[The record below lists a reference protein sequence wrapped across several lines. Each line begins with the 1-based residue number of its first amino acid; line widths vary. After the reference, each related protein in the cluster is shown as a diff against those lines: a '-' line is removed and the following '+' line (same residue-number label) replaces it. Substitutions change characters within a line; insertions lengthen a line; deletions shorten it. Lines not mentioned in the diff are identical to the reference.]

1 MRLLKN
7 LSIKQLLTII
17 IMSIS
22 GISVLLTTLAISAI
36 GIYSLQDKIISDMR
50 ISAAIVG
57 DHNTAPILFDD
68 PQQATENLNVYSV
81 QQDILQVCLYNS
93 TGEIFAHYYN
103 KEKIAGSEC
112 PSNLSYREILK
123 GKYAEVMQEITK
135 HEEKIGY
142 IYIQSSLEQ
151 VDSYIEKQTEIAL
164 FVVIAVLGISY
175 MLALLLQRGIST
187 PILRLAD
194 IAKQV
199 SQSQDYT
206 IRAEFMGDT
215 SKEFNNELGIL
226 TDSFNKMLS
235 EVEARNFQLEKQY
248 SELEK
253 TRDAAETANRAKSH
267 FLANISHEL
276 RTPLN
281 AIIGF
286 SSILM
291 NQLFGALGDAK
302 YLEYAKDINESGSH
316 LLEII
321 NDILDLSK
329 AEAGK
334 LILNY
339 EEVYISK
346 AISKCITIISDR
358 ANKGKVKITTDVSK
372 MLPPLLVDRLR
383 FVQILLNVISNA
395 VKFTPEGGS
404 VHISVATKETEGEV
418 TEFIIKVQDTGIGMS
433 NADIEHAF
441 QSFGQVD
448 SGLNRK
454 YEGTGLGLPLTQKL
468 LELHYGNL
476 KIESDIGKGTLVTLS
491 FPAVPP
497 ISTTLSQV
505 SICAEKIR
513 YM

>member
-1 MRLLKN
+1 MRLLQN

-22 GISVLLTTLAISAI
+22 GVSVLLTTLAISII

-50 ISAAIVG
+50 ISATIVG
-57 DHNTAPILFDD
+57 DRNSAPILFDD
-68 PQQATENLNVYSV
+68 PQQATENLSVYSV

-93 TGEIFAHYYN
+93 MGEVFASYYN
-103 KEKIAGSEC
+103 KKKLAGSEC

-123 GKYAEVMQEITK
+123 DKNAEVMQAIIK
-135 HEEKIGY
+135 NEEKIGS
-142 IYIQSSLEQ
+142 IYLESSLEQ

-164 FVVIAVLGISY
+164 FVVLAVIGISY
-175 MLALLLQRGIST
+175 MLAIRLQRGISI

-194 IAKQV
+194 TAQQV
-199 SQSQDYT
+199 SQSNDYT
-206 IRAEFMGDT
+206 IRAEFMGDANN
-215 SKEFNNELGIL
+215 EFNNELGIL

-248 SELEK
+248 HELEK
-253 TRDAAETANRAKSH
+253 TRDAAESSNRAKSH

-291 NQLFGALGDAK
+291 NQLFGTLGDAK

-346 AISKCITIISDR
+346 AINKCITIISDR
-358 ANKGKVKITTDVSK
+358 ANKGKVTITTDVSK
-372 MLPPLLVDRLR
+372 MLPPLIVDRLR

-395 VKFTPEGGS
+395 IKFTPEGGS
-404 VHISVATKETEGEV
+404 VHISVTTKEIDGEV
-418 TEFIIKVQDTGIGMS
+418 TEFIIKIQDTGIGMS
-433 NADIEHAF
+433 DADIEHAF

-476 KIESDIGKGTLVTLS
+476 KIESEVDKGTLVTLS

-497 ISTTLSQV
+497 ISAVMS
-505 SICAEKIR
+505 
-513 YM
+513 